1 MLRLPS
7 GAFFGRR
14 STAKQDPSPQ
24 TRGGKSPLQSLNSFH
39 GSCSEAHADALPTIL
54 ATPWS
59 SRGSS
64 NSSKSNKSRFQR
76 WRFQRGHK
84 DGTKCLE
91 DFYEVAEEKL
101 GEGGFGTVHCARL
114 KGADIMRVVK
124 SVEKKVVDAADRAKR
139 EIEILKHLDHP
150 NICRLHESFEDA
162 KHIHIVMEYIKGK
175 ELYDEVLT
183 QGHLDEES
191 AVHYMSQIFSAL
203 HYCHQRRIMH
213 RDLKP
218 ENVMVQHP
226 SDRTPAARTPK
237 TPLSGGS
244 VIKVIDF
251 GLATLCTAGLRQST
265 VIGTKHYIAPE
276 VMRGNYDYPADVWS
290 AGVIFHTLL
299 VGRPPCESFRHDD
312 ANEKLTAMRG
322 GPWSAISD
330 DSKRLIV
337 GVLETSET
345 ERLSAKV
352 ALNDCTEL
360 ARTLAAKSPSLPSSF
375 SSPQAL
381 SERHAVGVLSC
392 FSAFHRSEKLQRAAL
407 TAVAMQLTD
416 SQMHGLREKFQ
427 AIDVNRDGHISREEL
442 EQAMTATSPGAGEE
456 QEVPFGNIK
465 SIFSSVDTDGS
476 GLIDYSEFC
485 AAALK
490 SGALRCEKAIL
501 AAFRVFDINGDGQI
515 SKAELGEV
523 IMSQGTDPDELE
535 KLFDPWDADGDGH
548 LSFPEFRSMV
558 LNKGM
563 EIVEIASPMAMVQ
576 ACKCQPP
583 FSPVSS
589 QHESFCKIT
598 SL

>member
-7 GAFFGRR
+7 GAFFGRK
-14 STAKQDPSPQ
+14 SISKHDPSPK
-24 TRGGKSPLQSLNSFH
+24 TKGRESPLQSLNSFH
-39 GSCSEAHADALPTIL
+39 GGDAQADTLPTIL
-54 ATPWS
+54 AAAWS
-59 SRGSS
+59 SRGSGSS
-64 NSSKSNKSRFQR
+64 NSSTSKSSKSRFQR
-76 WRFQRGHK
+76 WRMMRGHK

-91 DFYEVAEEKL
+91 DFYEVSQEKL

-124 SVEKKVVDAADRAKR
+124 SVEKKIVAAADRAKR

-162 KHIHIVMEYIKGK
+162 EHIHIVMEYIKGK
-175 ELYDEVLT
+175 ELYDEVLA
-183 QGHLDEES
+183 QGHLDEAS

-226 SDRTPAARTPK
+226 ADRTPAARTPK

-299 VGRPPCESFRHDD
+299 VGRPPCDSFRHEN
-312 ANEKLTAMRG
+312 AKGKLTSMG
-322 GPWSAISD
+322 GGAWSGISEG
-330 DSKRLIV
+330 SKRMIV

-352 ALNDCTEL
+352 ALNECTEL
-360 ARTLAAKSPSLPSSF
+360 ARTLAVQSPISF
-375 SSPQAL
+375 SSPL
-381 SERHAVGVLSC
+381 SERHAVGVMSQ
-392 FSAFHRSEKLQRAAL
+392 FMAFHRSEKLQRAAL

-442 EQAMTATSPGAGEE
+442 EQAMATMSPGAGAGEE
-456 QEVPFGNIK
+456 QDIPFGNIK

-490 SGALRCEKAIL
+490 SGAFRCEKAIL

-523 IMSQGTDPDELE
+523 IMSQGTDPDELD

-563 EIVEIASPMAMVQ
+563 EIASPMGLVQ
-576 ACKCQPP
+576 KPK
-583 FSPVSS
+583 S
-589 QHESFCKIT
+589 QSQTGFRSFPQEGKIT

>member
-1 MLRLPS
+1 M
-7 GAFFGRR
+7 
-14 STAKQDPSPQ
+14 
-24 TRGGKSPLQSLNSFH
+24 
-39 GSCSEAHADALPTIL
+39 
-54 ATPWS
+54 
-59 SRGSS
+59 
-64 NSSKSNKSRFQR
+64 
-76 WRFQRGHK
+76 RGHK

-91 DFYEVAEEKL
+91 DFYEVSQEKL

-124 SVEKKVVDAADRAKR
+124 SVEKKIVDAADRAKR

-150 NICRLHESFEDA
+150 NICRLHESFEDE

-175 ELYDEVLT
+175 ELYDEVLA
-183 QGHLDEES
+183 QGHLDEEN

-237 TPLSGGS
+237 TPLSGCS

-299 VGRPPCESFRHDD
+299 VGQPPCESFRHDR
-312 ANEKLTAMRG
+312 ANGKLTAMGG
-322 GPWSAISD
+322 GPWSGISEG
-330 DSKRLIV
+330 SKRLIM
-337 GVLETSET
+337 GVLENNET

-352 ALNDCTEL
+352 ALNECTEL
-360 ARTLAAKSPSLPSSF
+360 TRTLAAQSPSLTSSF
-375 SSPQAL
+375 SSPL
-381 SERHAVGVLSC
+381 SERHAVGVLSS
-392 FSAFHRSEKLQRAAL
+392 FKAFHRSEKLQRAAI

-442 EQAMTATSPGAGEE
+442 KQAMTAMSPGAGAGEG

-465 SIFSSVDTDGS
+465 SIGSVFSSVDTDGS

-548 LSFPEFRSMV
+548 LSFLEFRSMV

-563 EIVEIASPMAMVQ
+563 EIASPMDLVQ
-576 ACKCQPP
+576 TYKSQPP
-583 FSPVSS
+583 FPAASS
-589 QHESFCKIT
+589 QEWGKIT